1 MIEIL
6 LPEIKKINNK
16 YPKIDWGGC
25 GTFSYHLSEKLNEL
39 NIKNQIVYTPEKKTP
54 KDAYRCDIKF
64 HYILVKVDDYLI
76 DNYGIRSFEEEV
88 LPLENEK
95 LKCMLED
102 KKLWNNI
109 FPHEEWIPLAI
120 DIMNIRVEDKW

>member
-1 MIEIL
+1 MNEL
-6 LPEIKKINNK
+6 EKMLSEIKKINNK

-25 GTFSYHLSEKLNEL
+25 GTFSYHLSEKLNKL
-39 NIKNQIVYTPEKKTP
+39 NIKNQIVYIPEKETF

-64 HYILVKVDDYLI
+64 HHIFIKVDDYLI

-88 LPLENEK
+88 LTLENEK

-109 FPHEEWIPLAI
+109 FPYEEWDPLAR
-120 DIMNIRVEDKW
+120 DIMNIKL

>member
-64 HYILVKVDDYLI
+64 HHILVKVDDYLI

>member
-25 GTFSYHLSEKLNEL
+25 GTFSYHLSEKLNKL
-39 NIKNQIVYTPEKKTP
+39 NIKNQIVYTPEKETP

-64 HYILVKVDDYLI
+64 HHIFVKVDDYLI

-109 FPHEEWIPLAI
+109 FPHEEWTPLAK
-120 DIMNIRVEDKW
+120 DIMNIKL